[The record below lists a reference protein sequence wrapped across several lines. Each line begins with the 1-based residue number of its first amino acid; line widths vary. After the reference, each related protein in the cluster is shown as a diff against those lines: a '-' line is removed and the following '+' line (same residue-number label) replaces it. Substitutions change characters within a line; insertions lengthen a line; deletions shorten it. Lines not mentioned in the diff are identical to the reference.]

1 MPCHL
6 PSDSPNHS
14 LQTDPPSL
22 RSGVTRRDKL
32 AYDSV
37 ATSERSLSSNV
48 RLPEIREFRSFGGDM
63 RTTIL
68 ILFTILSLC
77 LPGVTFSQSHLS
89 SQDRELIE
97 LMKDQGLIPQ
107 HMNEKQIT
115 DEYLDYL
122 KLMLK
127 EEWGVDD
134 IDSIGN
140 PDPKFLSPEKTW
152 SVYKNAMIRGDFESA
167 YRCLMP
173 KYKKKLRSIVK
184 AVGEKKMSEKAKEMN
199 PIEKVVS
206 DENSAKYRLIRSI
219 KGKDITFY
227 VYFIN
232 VFGEWKIDQY

>member
-1 MPCHL
+1 
-6 PSDSPNHS
+6 
-14 LQTDPPSL
+14 
-22 RSGVTRRDKL
+22 
-32 AYDSV
+32 
-37 ATSERSLSSNV
+37 
-48 RLPEIREFRSFGGDM
+48 M

-89 SQDRELIE
+89 SEGRQLIE
-97 LMKDQGLIPQ
+97 LLKDQGLIPQ
-107 HMNEKQIT
+107 HMNEEQIT
-115 DEYLDYL
+115 DEYLDHL

-134 IDSIGN
+134 INSIGN
-140 PDPKFLSPEKTW
+140 PDPKFSSPGKTW
-152 SVYKNAMIRGDFESA
+152 SVYKNAMTRGDFESA

-173 KYKKKLRSIVK
+173 RYKEKLKSIVE
-184 AVGEKKMSEKAKEMN
+184 AVGEKKISEKAREMN

-206 DENSAKYRLIRSI
+206 DENSAKYRLIRNI

-232 VFGEWKIDQY
+232 VFGEWKIDKY